1 MGESRDALKTNVE
14 VLWLS
19 WARLIVMHH
28 SKLRLLLVEDCL
40 VSWATV
46 ARRMEWFQHDTTT
59 CLVVLST
66 RVGLVCSWEDL
77 TEIVLCLRCEYRQNF
92 FVVVKIIL
100 ATDHLLNTSVDK
112 SSIFIFSLAWLS
124 SQCTKKF
131 IVSINDLTLHLLALW
146 RSITG
151 LSNS

>member
-19 WARLIVMHH
+19 WARLIVMHQPE
-28 SKLRLLLVEDCL
+28 LRLLLIEDCL
-40 VSWATV
+40 VSWAAITWG
-46 ARRMEWFQHDTTT
+46 MEWLQHDTTS

-66 RVGLVCSWEDL
+66 RVGLVCLREDL
-77 TEIVLCLRCEYRQNF
+77 TEIVLCLRCEYRQDF
-92 FVVVKIIL
+92 FVVVKIVL
-100 ATDHLLNTSVDK
+100 ATNHLFNTSIDK

-124 SQCTKKF
+124 SQCTKEF
-131 IVSINDLTLHLLALW
+131 IVGINDLTLHLLALW